1 MNRRLDDWEQQIPP
15 TEAEA
20 PYLHHICR
28 LRGLELKMALLRPVP
43 AIPHPNPDALRTC
56 YEAARQ
62 SLLVLNDLYKAN
74 MLLHSWDV
82 FYSVTLTIITL
93 LYCAKAVP
101 GLGPTQTLSDDLE
114 TGLRVL
120 GAAGEH
126 WTGAK
131 RCRDILEELG
141 RAMVASLRD
150 QPSGS
155 LMSPRAQIPTPNM
168 SQMVQS
174 DDGTLINAETVCGG
188 MMNLSGGL
196 FDAFGAD
203 GLLGDQ
209 FGFGEPT
216 DDMETIMRNLFDDF
230 IPTNPAF

>member
-1 MNRRLDDWEQQIPP
+1 
-15 TEAEA
+15 
-20 PYLHHICR
+20 
-28 LRGLELKMALLRPVP
+28 MALLRPVP
-43 AIPHPNPDALRTC
+43 AIPEPTPEALRMC

-62 SLLVLNDLYKAN
+62 SLSVLSDLYKAN

-82 FYSVTLTIITL
+82 FYSVTLTTITL
-93 LYCAKAVP
+93 LYCARVVP
-101 GLGPTQTLSDDLE
+101 GLVLAQALSDDLE

-120 GAAGEH
+120 GAVGEH

-141 RAMVASLRD
+141 RAMVASIRD
-150 QPSGS
+150 QSSGS
-155 LMSPRAQIPTPNM
+155 MVNARAQIPTPNM

-174 DDGTLINAETVCGG
+174 DDGTLVDSEVVCGG
-188 MMNLSGGL
+188 MLNLSGDF
-196 FDAFGAD
+196 FDHMGAD

-209 FGFGEPT
+209 FGLGDPS

-230 IPTNPAF
+230 IPTNSVFS